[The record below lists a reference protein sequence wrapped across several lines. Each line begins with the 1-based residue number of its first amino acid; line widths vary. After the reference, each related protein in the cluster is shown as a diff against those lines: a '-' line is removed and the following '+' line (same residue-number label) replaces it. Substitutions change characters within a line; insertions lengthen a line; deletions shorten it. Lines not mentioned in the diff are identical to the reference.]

1 MRTYKYFFIAE
12 NYDIILGMVENA
24 KHNMQWKKQFMDFER
39 ELAYSFRGNPH
50 HQLGDPY
57 GNIVSLSNLPG
68 FKK

>member
-1 MRTYKYFFIAE
+1 
-12 NYDIILGMVENA
+12 MVENA